1 LELLDGLTTDTDT
14 EDFVTEF
21 NLQTNFFQATK
32 TLSVKDFQP
41 KEAGVAF
48 DRIRLKIMRGEVHPD
63 EGTLKD
69 IRWLSTYVE
78 FGQFVQMAYPDWA
91 ACDRCHQTRLCIHSV
106 RDLSRVC
113 YECRYKERVMEDVA
127 KGEDL
132 TSEAVRDF
140 LQTGNLDPSVHW
152 KTYAQ
157 LVRDQLD
164 DFHRRREDR
173 EITKE
178 LWNGPYIPLKR
189 MNNGI

>member
-1 LELLDGLTTDTDT
+1 MHEPATKDTNT

-21 NLQTNFFQATK
+21 IPQTNSFKATK
-32 TLSVKDFQP
+32 TFSVKDLQP
-41 KEAGVAF
+41 KEVGAALG
-48 DRIRLKIMRGEVHPD
+48 RIHLKIMRDEVHPD

-78 FGQFVQMAYPDWA
+78 FGHFVNMAHPDWA
-91 ACDRCHQTRLCIHSV
+91 VCDHCHNTRLCIRSI
-106 RDLSRVC
+106 RDLSGVC
-113 YECRYKERVMEDVA
+113 YECRYKERVMEDVS

-157 LVRDQLD
+157 LAKEELD
-164 DFHRRREDR
+164 EFHRRRER
-173 EITKE
+173 
-178 LWNGPYIPLKR
+178 LQRAWNGPYIQLKDDE
-189 MNNGI
+189 